1 MENSSGNRKDEPRN
15 DVQGGVSGSAPAE
28 RDDAI
33 PVSDGAQGNRASEK
47 IEERGHKKQ
56 ETHEEAK
63 SITGSEAH
71 KDVTNDH
78 PEKSPAPLDRY

>member
-1 MENSSGNRKDEPRN
+1 MENSSENRKDESRN
-15 DVQGGVSGSAPAE
+15 DAQNHVPDGAPVE

-33 PVSDGAQGNRASEK
+33 PVSDGTQGNRGNEK
-47 IEERGHKKQ
+47 MEERGRKKQ

>member
-1 MENSSGNRKDEPRN
+1 MENPTENQKDELPDDARN
-15 DVQGGVSGSAPAE
+15 GVSGNAPAE
-28 RDDAI
+28 QDDAI
-33 PVSDGAQGNRASEK
+33 PVSDGTQGNRAAEK
-47 IEERGHKKQ
+47 MEERGRKKQ

-71 KDVTNDH
+71 KDVTNEH

>member
-1 MENSSGNRKDEPRN
+1 MENSSGNQKDGSRN
-15 DVQGGVSGSAPAE
+15 DVQDNASGAAPAE
-28 RDDAI
+28 QDDTLPVRD
-33 PVSDGAQGNRASEK
+33 GTQGNRASEK
-47 IEERGHKKQ
+47 REERGSKKQ

-78 PEKSPAPLDRY
+78 PDKNPAPLDRY

>member
-1 MENSSGNRKDEPRN
+1 MENSSESQKDESGN
-15 DVQGGVSGSAPAE
+15 DMQNDISGKAPAE

-33 PVSDGAQGNRASEK
+33 PVSDGTQGNRANEK
-47 IEERGHKKQ
+47 MEERGRKKQ

-78 PEKSPAPLDRY
+78 PEKTPAPLDRY

>member
-1 MENSSGNRKDEPRN
+1 M
-15 DVQGGVSGSAPAE
+15 
-28 RDDAI
+28 
-33 PVSDGAQGNRASEK
+33 
-47 IEERGHKKQ
+47 EERGRKKQ

-78 PEKSPAPLDRY
+78 PDKSPAPLDRY

>member
-1 MENSSGNRKDEPRN
+1 METSSGNRKDESRN
-15 DVQGGVSGSAPAE
+15 DAQNGVSGSAPVE

-33 PVSDGAQGNRASEK
+33 PVSNGTQGNRANEK

-71 KDVTNDH
+71 KDVTNDY
-78 PEKSPAPLDRY
+78 PEKNPAPLDRY

>member
-1 MENSSGNRKDEPRN
+1 MENSSENEKEESRN
-15 DVQGGVSGSAPAE
+15 DAENQVSGKAPTE
-28 RDDAI
+28 SDGAI
-33 PVSDGAQGNRASEK
+33 PVSDGTQGNRATEK
-47 IEERGHKKQ
+47 MEERGRKKQ

-78 PEKSPAPLDRY
+78 PDKSPAPLDRY

>member
-1 MENSSGNRKDEPRN
+1 MENSSENEKQESRN
-15 DVQGGVSGSAPAE
+15 DAQNQVPGNAPAE
-28 RDDAI
+28 SDEAI
-33 PVSDGAQGNRASEK
+33 PVSDGTQGNRATEK
-47 IEERGHKKQ
+47 MEERGRKKQ

-78 PEKSPAPLDRY
+78 PDKSPAPLDRY